1 MNNEMNGDLNR
12 RNFLKLS
19 GAILAAGTAGCA
31 TGVTGSAI
39 AESGSKSA
47 GMASSAM
54 INLPKA
60 KGPRLVI
67 VGAGTSGMTIAAHA
81 KKDYPNFDVVLVD
94 KRDMYSSCFNSSLW
108 YVGIINLEFLAAHSF
123 LDAAVNYKYIFV
135 NATVTGLDRSARKL
149 YTNDGAINYDFLVL
163 APGIS
168 YDYDKIGVTD
178 IDAKIAVGQM
188 YPGGFISPME
198 HVTLRRKFQEFEGG
212 TFIQTVP
219 SGNYRCLPGPYER
232 ACLMAGWIK
241 KNKIPGKVLILDANP
256 QVTIKQAGFHDAF
269 DTLYKGILEWKPT
282 SAVTGVDPE
291 KKIIKTEFDSY
302 HFDDASIYPN
312 IRASTLIEQ
321 LGLVDPKSL
330 QKEAHVDT
338 RFYNVI
344 GDPHVYVTGDS
355 RPHPYSK
362 SANTSNTEGQY
373 VARVLA
379 ARAQGK
385 EIAWESPETVCY
397 SMTNA
402 FPPEAIKVDAKYV
415 YDAKKD
421 EITGFSPDTKTW
433 ETRDEAMGRAYLE
446 WAQGIYRD
454 MFGA

>member
-1 MNNEMNGDLNR
+1 MEEINSR
-12 RNFLKLS
+12 RNFLKIG
-19 GAILAAGTAGCA
+19 GAMLAAGTAGCA

-39 AESGSKSA
+39 AESATSKSA
-47 GMASSAM
+47 PASTADY

-67 VGAGTSGMTIAAHA
+67 VGAGTSGMTIAHHA
-81 KKDYPNFDVVLVD
+81 KKAYPNFDVVLID

-108 YVGIINLEFLAAHSF
+108 YVGIINLEFLAAHSYI
-123 LDAAVNYKYIFV
+123 DAAVNYNYIFV
-135 NATVTGLDRSARKL
+135 NATVTGLDRAARKL
-149 YTNDGAINYDFLVL
+149 HTNNGAVAYDFLVL

-168 YDYDKIGVTD
+168 YDFAKIGVKD
-178 IDAKIAVGQM
+178 PENVVNVSQM
-188 YPGGFISPME
+188 FPGGFISPME
-198 HVTLRRKFQEFEGG
+198 HVSLRRKFQEFEGG

-241 KNKIPGKVLILDANP
+241 KNKIKGKVLILDANP
-256 QVTIKQAGFHDAF
+256 EVTIKKVGFHDAF
-269 DTLYKGILEWKPT
+269 DTLYKDIIEWKPT
-282 SAVTGVDPE
+282 SAVTGVDTE

-302 HFDDASIYPN
+302 SFDDASIYPN

-330 QKEAHVDT
+330 QKEANIDT
-338 RFYNVI
+338 RFYNVK

-355 RPHPYSK
+355 RPQPYSK
-362 SANTSNTEGQY
+362 SANTSNTEGQF
-373 VARVLA
+373 VAKVLA

-397 SMTNA
+397 SMTNG

-415 YDAKKD
+415 YDAGKD

-446 WAQGIYRD
+446 WAEGIYRD
-454 MFGA
+454 MFG

>member
-1 MNNEMNGDLNR
+1 MEEDFTSSR
-12 RNFLKLS
+12 RNFLKMG
-19 GAILAAGTAGCA
+19 GAMLAAGTAGCA
-31 TGVTGSAI
+31 TGVTGSAMAG
-39 AESGSKSA
+39 AEEKTSA
-47 GMASSAM
+47 VSTKDF

-67 VGAGTSGMTIAAHA
+67 VGAGTSGMTIAHHA
-81 KKDYPNFDVVLVD
+81 KKAYPNFDVVLVD

-123 LDAAVNYKYIFV
+123 LDAAVNFNYIFV
-135 NATVTGLDRSARKL
+135 NAAVTGLDRAAKKVH
-149 YTNDGAINYDFLVL
+149 TNNGAIAYDFLVL

-168 YDYDKIGVTD
+168 YDWAKIGVTD
-178 IDAKIAVGQM
+178 PENIVNVGQKF
-188 YPGGFISPME
+188 PGGFISPME
-198 HVTLRRKFQEFEGG
+198 HVTLHRKFQEFEGG

-241 KNKIPGKVLILDANP
+241 KNGIKGKVIILDANP
-256 QVTIKQAGFHDAF
+256 EVTIKKVGFHDAF
-269 DTLYKGILEWKPT
+269 DTLYKGIIEWKPT
-282 SAVTGVDPE
+282 SAVTGVDTE

-302 HFDDASIYPN
+302 EFDDASIYPN

-321 LGLVDPKSL
+321 CGLVNPKSL
-330 QKEAHVDT
+330 QKEANVDT

-362 SANTSNTEGQY
+362 SANTSNTEGQF

-385 EIAWESPETVCY
+385 EIPWESPETVCY

-415 YDAKKD
+415 YDAGKD

-446 WAQGIYRD
+446 WAEGIYRD
-454 MFGA
+454 MFG

>member
-1 MNNEMNGDLNR
+1 MNENLDR
-12 RNFLKLS
+12 RNFLKMG
-19 GAILAAGTAGCA
+19 GAVLAAGTAGCA

-39 AESGSKSA
+39 AGSSNQSAAIMSSGNY
-47 GMASSAM
+47 

-81 KKDYPNFDVVLVD
+81 KKQYPNFDIVVVD
-94 KRDMYSSCFNSSLW
+94 KRDMYASCFNSSLW

-123 LDAAVNYKYIFV
+123 LDAAVNNNYLFV
-135 NATVTGLDRSARKL
+135 NATVMGLDRAARKV
-149 YTNDGAINYDFLVL
+149 YTNSGAIAYDMLVV

-168 YDYDKIGVTD
+168 YDYAKIGVTD
-178 IDAKIAVGQM
+178 PENVYGVSQM
-188 YPGGFISPME
+188 FPGGFVSPME

-241 KNKIPGKVLILDANP
+241 KNKLKGKVLILDANP
-256 QVTIKQAGFHDAF
+256 EVTIKKVGFHDAF
-269 DTLYKGILEWKPT
+269 DTLYKGILEWIPT
-282 SAVTGVDPE
+282 RAVTGVDHE
-291 KKIIKTEFDSY
+291 KKIIKTEFDEY
-302 HFDDASIYPN
+302 KFDDASIYPN

-321 LGLVDPKSL
+321 MGLVDPKSL
-330 QKEAHVDT
+330 QKEALIDV

-344 GDPHVYVTGDS
+344 GDQHVYVTGDS
-355 RPHPYSK
+355 RSHPYSK
-362 SANTSNTEGQY
+362 SANTSNTEGQF
-373 VARVLA
+373 VAKMLA

-402 FPPEAIKVDAKYV
+402 FPPEAIKVDAKYT
-415 YDAKKD
+415 YDAAKD
-421 EITGFSPDTKTW
+421 AITGFSPDTKTW
-433 ETRDEAMGRAYLE
+433 ENRDEAMGRAYLE
-446 WAQGIYRD
+446 WAQGIYGD
-454 MFGA
+454 MFG

>member
-1 MNNEMNGDLNR
+1 MNENLDR
-12 RNFLKLS
+12 RNFLKMG
-19 GAILAAGTAGCA
+19 GAMLAAGTAGCA
-31 TGVTGSAI
+31 TGVTGSAV

-47 GMASSAM
+47 AITTADY
-54 INLPKA
+54 INLPRA
-60 KGPRLVI
+60 KGPRLVV

-81 KKDYPNFDVVLVD
+81 KKRYPNFDVVLVD
-94 KRDMYSSCFNSSLW
+94 KRDMYASCFNSSLW

-123 LDAAVNYKYIFV
+123 LDAAVNNNYIFV
-135 NATVTGLDRSARKL
+135 NATVTGLDRAARKL
-149 YTNDGAINYDFLVL
+149 YTNNGAIGYDFLVL

-168 YDYDKIGVTD
+168 YDFAKIGVTD
-178 IDAKIAVGQM
+178 PENAINVSQKF
-188 YPGGFISPME
+188 PGGFISPME
-198 HVTLRRKFQEFEGG
+198 HVSLRRKFQEFEGG
-212 TFIQTVP
+212 LFIQTVP

-241 KNKIPGKVLILDANP
+241 KNKIKGKVLILDANP
-256 QVTIKQAGFHDAF
+256 EVTIKQTGFHAAF
-269 DTLYKGILEWKPT
+269 DELYKGVLEWKPT
-282 SAVTGVDPE
+282 SAVTGVDTE

-302 HFDDASIYPN
+302 SFDDASIYPN

-330 QKEAHVDT
+330 QKEANVDT
-338 RFYNVI
+338 RFNNVI

-362 SANTSNTEGQY
+362 SANTSNTEGQF

-385 EIAWESPETVCY
+385 EIAWESPETVCF

-402 FPPEAIKVDAKYV
+402 FPPEAIKVDAKYT
-415 YDAKKD
+415 YDAAKD
-421 EITGFSPDTKTW
+421 AITGFSPDTKTW
-433 ETRDEAMGRAYLE
+433 EKRDEAMGRAYLE

-454 MFGA
+454 MFGG

>member
-1 MNNEMNGDLNR
+1 MEEIEINSR
-12 RNFLKLS
+12 RNFLKM
-19 GAILAAGTAGCA
+19 GGVMLAAGTAGCA
-31 TGVTGSAI
+31 SGVTGSAM
-39 AESGSKSA
+39 AESASKSA
-47 GMASSAM
+47 PASTADY

-67 VGAGTSGMTIAAHA
+67 VGAGTSGMTIAHHA
-81 KKDYPNFDVVLVD
+81 KANYPNFDVVLVD

-108 YVGIINLEFLAAHSF
+108 YVGIINLEFLAAHSYI
-123 LDAAVNYKYIFV
+123 DAAVNYNYIFV
-135 NATVTGLDRSARKL
+135 NATVIGLDRAARKL
-149 YTNDGAINYDFLVL
+149 HTNNGAIAYDFLVL

-168 YDYDKIGVTD
+168 YDFAKIGVKD
-178 IDAKIAVGQM
+178 PENVVNVSQM
-188 YPGGFISPME
+188 FPGGFISPME

-241 KNKIPGKVLILDANP
+241 KNGIKGKVLILDANP
-256 QVTIKQAGFHDAF
+256 EVTIKKDGFHDAF
-269 DTLYKGILEWKPT
+269 NTLYKGILEWKPT
-282 SAVTGVDPE
+282 SAVTGVDTE

-330 QKEAHVDT
+330 QKEANVDT
-338 RFYNVI
+338 RFYNVK

-362 SANTSNTEGQY
+362 SANTSNTEGQF
-373 VARVLA
+373 VAKVLA

-446 WAQGIYRD
+446 WAEGIYRD
-454 MFGA
+454 MFG

>member
-1 MNNEMNGDLNR
+1 MEEFINSR
-12 RNFLKLS
+12 RDFLKMGS
-19 GAILAAGTAGCA
+19 AILAAGTAGCA
-31 TGVTGSAI
+31 AGVTGSAL
-39 AESGSKSA
+39 AEPAAAKMSPVSTA
-47 GMASSAM
+47 DL
-54 INLPKA
+54 INLPRA

-67 VGAGTSGMTIAAHA
+67 VGAGTSGMTIAHHA
-81 KKDYPNFDVVLVD
+81 KKNYPNFDVVLID
-94 KRDMYSSCFNSSLW
+94 KRDMYSSCFCSSLW
-108 YVGIINLEFLAAHSF
+108 YVDVIDLEFLAAHSF

-135 NATVTGLDRSARKL
+135 NATVTGLDRAARKVH
-149 YTNDGAINYDFLVL
+149 TNNGAIGYDFLVV

-168 YDYDKIGVTD
+168 YDFAKIGVTD
-178 IDAKIAVGQM
+178 PENVVNVSQM
-188 YPGGFISPME
+188 FPGGFISPME
-198 HVTLRRKFQEFEGG
+198 HVTLRRKFAEFEGG

-241 KNKIPGKVLILDANP
+241 KNGIKGKVLILDANP
-256 QVTIKQAGFHDAF
+256 EVTIKKDGFHDAF
-269 DTLYKGILEWKPT
+269 NTLYKGIIEWKPT
-282 SAVTGVDPE
+282 SAVTGVDTE

-312 IRASTLIEQ
+312 VRASTLIEQ
-321 LGLVDPKSL
+321 MGLVDPKSL
-330 QKEAHVDT
+330 QKEANVDT
-338 RFYNVI
+338 RFYNVK
-344 GDPHVYVTGDS
+344 GDPHVYVTGDA

-362 SANTSNTEGQY
+362 SANTSNTEGQF
-373 VARVLA
+373 VAKVLA

-446 WAQGIYRD
+446 WAEGIYRD
-454 MFGA
+454 MFG

>member
-1 MNNEMNGDLNR
+1 MNNDLNR
-12 RNFLKLS
+12 RDFLKLG

-31 TGVTGSAI
+31 TGVTTSAI
-39 AESGSKSA
+39 AESDSKTAGAASA
-47 GMASSAM
+47 TMLD
-54 INLPKA
+54 LPRA

-81 KKDYPNFDVVLVD
+81 KKAYPQFDVVLVD
-94 KRDMYSSCFNSSLW
+94 KRDMYSSCFNSNLW

-123 LDAAVNYKYIFV
+123 LDAAVNNNYIFV
-135 NATVTGLDRSARKL
+135 NATVMGLDRAARKV
-149 YTNDGAINYDFLVL
+149 YTNAGAIAYDFLVL

-168 YDYDKIGVTD
+168 YDYAKIGVTD
-178 IDAKIAVGQM
+178 IDTQIAIGQKF
-188 YPGGFISPME
+188 PGGFISPME
-198 HVTLRRKFQEFEGG
+198 HVTLRRKLQEFEGG

-232 ACLMAGWIK
+232 ACLIAAWIK

-256 QVTIKQAGFHDAF
+256 EVTIKKVGFHDAF
-269 DTLYKGILEWKPT
+269 DTLYKGIIEWKPT

-321 LGLVDPKSL
+321 LGLVNPKSN
-330 QKEAHVDT
+330 QKEANVDT

-415 YDAKKD
+415 YDAKQD
-421 EITGFSPDTKTW
+421 AITGFSPDTKTW
-433 ETRDEAMGRAYLE
+433 ETRDEAMARAYLE

>member
-1 MNNEMNGDLNR
+1 MEEINSR
-12 RNFLKLS
+12 RDFLKIG

-39 AESGSKSA
+39 AESASKSA
-47 GMASSAM
+47 PASTADY

-67 VGAGTSGMTIAAHA
+67 VGAGTSGMTIAHHA
-81 KKDYPNFDVVLVD
+81 KKAYPNFDVVLID
-94 KRDMYSSCFNSSLW
+94 KRDMYASCFNSSLW
-108 YVGIINLEFLAAHSF
+108 YVGIINLEFLAAHSYI
-123 LDAAVNYKYIFV
+123 DAAVNYNYIFV
-135 NATVTGLDRSARKL
+135 NATVTGLDRAARKL
-149 YTNDGAINYDFLVL
+149 YTNNGAVAYDFLVL

-168 YDYDKIGVTD
+168 YDFAKIGVTD
-178 IDAKIAVGQM
+178 PENLVNVSQM
-188 YPGGFISPME
+188 FPGGFISPME
-198 HVTLRRKFQEFEGG
+198 HVSLRRKFQEFEGG

-241 KNKIPGKVLILDANP
+241 KNKIKGKVLILDANP
-256 QVTIKQAGFHDAF
+256 EVTIKKVGFHDAF
-269 DTLYKGILEWKPT
+269 DNLYKGILEWKPT
-282 SAVTGVDPE
+282 SAVTGVDTE

-302 HFDDASIYPN
+302 SFDDASIYPN

-330 QKEAHVDT
+330 QKEANVDT
-338 RFYNVI
+338 RFYNVK

-362 SANTSNTEGQY
+362 SANTSNTEGQF
-373 VARVLA
+373 VAKVLA

-397 SMTNA
+397 SMTNG

-415 YDAKKD
+415 YDAGKD

-446 WAQGIYRD
+446 WAEGIYRD
-454 MFGA
+454 MFG

>member
-1 MNNEMNGDLNR
+1 MNSDLNR
-12 RNFLKLS
+12 RGFLKLS

-31 TGVTGSAI
+31 TGVTGSAV
-39 AESGSKSA
+39 AESSSKSA

-81 KKDYPNFDVVLVD
+81 KKEYPNFDVVLVD

-123 LDAAVNYKYIFV
+123 LDAAVNNKYIFV

-188 YPGGFISPME
+188 FPGGFISPME

-212 TFIQTVP
+212 TFVQTVP

-256 QVTIKQAGFHDAF
+256 QVTIKAAGFHDAF

-282 SAVTGVDPE
+282 SAVTAVDPE

-302 HFDDASIYPN
+302 QFDDASIYPN

-321 LGLVDPKSL
+321 LGLVNPKSL
-330 QKEAHVDT
+330 QREANVDT

-344 GDPHVYVTGDS
+344 GDPHVYVTGDA

-373 VARVLA
+373 VAKVLA

-385 EIAWESPETVCY
+385 EIAWVSPETVCY